1 MSYLVGYTQTV
12 DWWSMGVILF
22 EMLVGYPPF
31 ASETP
36 RETWYKIQNWRK
48 YLIIPHDIKVS
59 IQASDL
65 IRYAF

>member
-1 MSYLVGYTQTV
+1 
-12 DWWSMGVILF
+12 MGVILF

-48 YLIIPHDIKVS
+48 YFVIPPDANVS
-59 IQASDL
+59 PNAADL
-65 IRYAF
+65 IKYPWS